1 MTTNPLKNGYKTS
14 ELHLT
19 LANFVVSYAV
29 ILKVLQDLSHQTTF
43 LAQHPA
49 IASFVGAALALS
61 NAVTMFT
68 YIAGRS
74 SIKTSAIAPATDASI
89 VNQPQ

>member
-68 YIAGRS
+68 YISGRS
-74 SIKTSAIAPATDASI
+74 AIKSSAIAPATDASI